1 MRFEWET
8 ERFSPMDYG
17 NVEFVLWMLG
27 VSSSLWWH
35 IGKTRLRVSK
45 WMDSYYAEGA
55 PTPSV
60 LYVARHFCCLTV
72 PQLDVRR
79 LHSKIPV
86 ISGCSR
92 IMCIFFGKSHID
104 EAVDVYD
111 QPGVPVRSMKISDII
126 TEKGLTTQSGQS
138 EASITTPSPP
148 SKLRVATPS
157 CIYERRRIIEH
168 NIQAVQQ
175 GGIKLS
181 DWKEDTQA
189 VKECGVW
196 RSDDVSTSFKMKNDQ
211 AGVSNRPV
219 FRQFVTPHPVL
230 HNRLQAPWRSL

>member
-1 MRFEWET
+1 
-8 ERFSPMDYG
+8 
-17 NVEFVLWMLG
+17 
-27 VSSSLWWH
+27 
-35 IGKTRLRVSK
+35 
-45 WMDSYYAEGA
+45 MDSYYAKGA

-72 PQLDVRR
+72 LQLVVRR

-86 ISGCSR
+86 IPGYSR

-104 EAVDVYD
+104 EVIDVYD
-111 QPGVPVRSMKISDII
+111 QAGVSVRSMKISDII

-148 SKLRVATPS
+148 SKLRMATPS
-157 CIYERRRIIEH
+157 FIDQRRRIIEH

-211 AGVSNRPV
+211 AGISNRPV
-219 FRQFVTPHPVL
+219 FIQLVTPHPVL
-230 HNRLQAPWRSL
+230 HNRRIPHLPCKHPGDPYDGACDLAASSTAYQTARLLRRKHRRRDLRRACAQAV